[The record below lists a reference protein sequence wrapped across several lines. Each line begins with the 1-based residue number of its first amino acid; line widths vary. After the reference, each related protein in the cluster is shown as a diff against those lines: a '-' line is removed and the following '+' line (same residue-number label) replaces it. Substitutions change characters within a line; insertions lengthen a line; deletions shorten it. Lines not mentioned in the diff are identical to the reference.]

1 MTVELCVSVD
11 PLFAVREVIAVVD
24 PTAPLKPMVPA
35 PNVVTDKVR
44 VLVVASASIVALK
57 VTPKPDEG
65 LIETLVAVDV
75 GELFNTTGRVVGK
88 ERLLFVVAIVM
99 VFCSWICP
107 VPAEKV
113 KVPMEIEPFIMVIPV
128 VVFVKVATLLV
139 AAPVMGP
146 TVIVP
151 VPALAMNVEAEGTCI
166 VPVIKVKALLFDVN
180 VVVPELNWK
189 LVPAV

>member
-1 MTVELCVSVD
+1 M
-11 PLFAVREVIAVVD
+11 A
-24 PTAPLKPMVPA
+24 PA
-35 PNVVTDKVR
+35 PNVVTDKFR
-44 VLVVASASIVALK
+44 VLVVASAWIVELK

-128 VVFVKVATLLV
+128 VVLFNAATLV
-139 AAPVMGP
+139 VDAPVMGP

-151 VPALAMNVEAEGTCI
+151 GPRTAWNV
-166 VPVIKVKALLFDVN
+166 
-180 VVVPELNWK
+180 
-189 LVPAV
+189 